1 MKKCTKSK
9 AEKENLAFNLLDTI
23 DNSYLSEALE
33 LHEAIVDLPKSARSP
48 NLFMKRIS
56 IIAACFLVVLAIIP
70 LVLIVLP
77 TLDKGGQAFEP
88 SLPEQSFPFEDLLDG
103 ILSDNAFSDVVH
115 IMLSPG
121 EGVDFAIGRLEFVSC
136 LDGIFTFR
144 ISAFLESVPNISLA
158 SAVDGIPYYSLNFSG
173 EYAGESVDNGFATEI
188 TYEDG
193 YTQLLVDAS
202 TFIEVSGATPD
213 SLRMVIYIDHCVI
226 GIIPDE
232 K

>member
-9 AEKENLAFNLLDTI
+9 AEKENLAFDLLDTI

-48 NLFMKRIS
+48 NLFMKRLS
-56 IIAACFLVVLAIIP
+56 IIAACFLVVLVIIP
-70 LVLIVLP
+70 IVLIVLP
-77 TLDKGGQAFEP
+77 TLDKEGQAFEP
-88 SLPEQSFPFEDLLDG
+88 SLPEQSFPFEDLQDG
-103 ILSDNAFSDVVH
+103 NLSDVAH
-115 IMLSPG
+115 IVLSPG
-121 EGVDFAIGRLEFVSC
+121 EGVDIAIGRLEFVSC

-144 ISAFLESVPNISLA
+144 ISALLESAPNISLA
-158 SAVDGIPYYSLNFSG
+158 SAVDGIPYYSLNFGG
-173 EYAGESVDNGFATEI
+173 EYAGESVDNGFAAEI

-193 YTQLLVDAS
+193 YTRLLVDAS

-213 SLRMVIYIDHCVI
+213 SLRMVIYIDNCVI